1 MRSSASIS
9 ILASMTH
16 TGIFEIN
23 QPDRGKVVTA
33 HDEILK
39 LQFSVFA
46 TCLFVQSQYVLH
58 NFDSVE
64 ADLLIKHY
72 AFDNQRQIYMRRL
85 LTSKASVDVPNT
97 HEVSRP

>member
-1 MRSSASIS
+1 MFQPIQLVTMCSSASIS
-9 ILASMTH
+9 ILALMTH

-23 QPDRGKVVTA
+23 QPDRGEVVTA

-39 LQFSVFA
+39 FQFSVLA

-64 ADLLIKHY
+64 VNLLIK
-72 AFDNQRQIYMRRL
+72 N
-85 LTSKASVDVPNT
+85 
-97 HEVSRP
+97 